1 MTPRSSSSNNNNKPN
16 GESTHRVAVVTG
28 TSSGIGF
35 KTALTLARNGFY
47 TYATMRNLKKSITIK
62 EIANKEALPLKVV
75 QLDVDSDD
83 LSVENTI
90 QEKIISKKQRIDI
103 LVNNAGY
110 GLVGPIE
117 DISIEEEL
125 KAQFETNLYGVIRVT
140 QQVLPIMRRQKS
152 GRIINVSSI
161 GGIVGYPFSAAYCG
175 TKFALEG
182 LSESLS
188 YEVDQFG
195 IKVILIE
202 PALVISDFHNNVKMA
217 AKKGANSD
225 DSPYIQMM
233 QKLFEEYKQVQE
245 QYQIPAEEVAK
256 VILNAAILDNP
267 NRRYLVGKYSEM
279 MKEAKVTMSDIEC
292 RNMMKRQLLGSS
304 SSSSSK

>member
-1 MTPRSSSSNNNNKPN
+1 MTPRSNNNKKPN
-16 GESTHRVAVVTG
+16 GEITPVAVVTG
-28 TSSGIGF
+28 SSSGIGF
-35 KTALTLARNGFY
+35 ETALTLARNGLY
-47 TYATMRNLKKSITIK
+47 TYATMRNLKKATSIK
-62 EIANKEALPLKVV
+62 EIANKEALPLKVI
-75 QLDVDSDD
+75 QLDVDDD
-83 LSVENTI
+83 LSAENAI
-90 QEKIISKKQRIDI
+90 QEIISEKRRIDI

-117 DISIEEEL
+117 DISIEEEI
-125 KAQFETNLYGVIRVT
+125 KPQFETNLYGVIRVT

-152 GRIINVSSI
+152 GRIVNVSSI
-161 GGIVGYPFSAAYCG
+161 GGIVGYPFSAAYCS

-188 YEVDQFG
+188 YELDQFG

-217 AKKGANSD
+217 AKKEANPD
-225 DSPYIQMM
+225 DSPYTQMM

-245 QYQIPAEEVAK
+245 QYQIPAEEVAN

-267 NRRYLVGKYSEM
+267 NPRYLVGKYSEM
-279 MKEAKVTMSDIEC
+279 MKEAKVTMSEIEC
-292 RNMMKRQLLGSS
+292 RNMMKRQLFGSS
-304 SSSSSK
+304 K

>member
-1 MTPRSSSSNNNNKPN
+1 MIDSNAN
-16 GESTHRVAVVTG
+16 RIAIVTG
-28 TSSGIGF
+28 SSSGIGF
-35 KTALTLARNGFY
+35 ETALTLARNGFY

-75 QLDVDSDD
+75 QLDVDNDD
-83 LSVENTI
+83 LSAKNAI
-90 QEKIISKKQRIDI
+90 QEIISEKQRIDI

-125 KAQFETNLYGVIRVT
+125 KPQFETNLYGVIRVT

-161 GGIVGYPFSAAYCG
+161 GGIVGYPFSAAYCS

-188 YEVDQFG
+188 YELDQFG

-202 PALVISDFHNNVKMA
+202 PALVVSDFHNNVKMA
-217 AKKGANSD
+217 AKKGANPD
-225 DSPYIQMM
+225 DSPYTQMM
-233 QKLFEEYKQVQE
+233 QKLFEEYKQDILMWK
-245 QYQIPAEEVAK
+245 QIHIINHIQV
-256 VILNAAILDNP
+256 LLLLLL
-267 NRRYLVGKYSEM
+267 R
-279 MKEAKVTMSDIEC
+279 IETPI
-292 RNMMKRQLLGSS
+292 RGSGVDS
-304 SSSSSK
+304 Q

>member
-1 MTPRSSSSNNNNKPN
+1 MIDSNAN
-16 GESTHRVAVVTG
+16 RIAIVTG
-28 TSSGIGF
+28 SSSGIGF
-35 KTALTLARNGFY
+35 ETALTLARNGFY

-62 EIANKEALPLKVV
+62 EIASKEALPLNVV

-83 LSVENTI
+83 LSAKNAI

-161 GGIVGYPFSAAYCG
+161 GGIVGYPFSAAYCS

-225 DSPYIQMM
+225 DSPYTQMM

-256 VILNAAILDNP
+256 VILNAATLDNP

-292 RNMMKRQLLGSS
+292 RNMMKRQLL
-304 SSSSSK
+304 